1 MRIGIPSRL
10 AAESLLYYS
19 LGDNV
24 IKCSNNHLLMKNLF
38 LWLLFLAFLVSCNNI
53 SREAA
58 LSEQDLIVDENSLA
72 IGITSDYILS
82 NYHRLI
88 DESSDSDFV
97 DDNTLSAMKRSRIYQ
112 KRAMPQTKAKTKA
125 DTLIYSEEIPF
136 HAHISE
142 KTLIYEDGRSEYV
155 QITELDPRMNPLLGF
170 HETELDLSHC
180 VAKLVVKDGE
190 AISYN
195 TNGEV
200 LSRQDAPRPDYSEYL
215 KEIKDGKKKLE
226 LETTRQGTKSAV
238 SRDINWLRAK
248 MESENPTKS
257 GENPPYKIYEI
268 EGGRV
273 VLEQYMGLTKGGEDI
288 TVKTFLSSDIMKNYG
303 YEQLEGGVLKVRCTN
318 SFDESSLKTKGGASS
333 HSELSEE
340 LPSRTVI
347 EMLSYLSDGTPMIS
361 VSDKEYKD
369 NSVKFYF
376 K

>member
-1 MRIGIPSRL
+1 MKN
-10 AAESLLYYS
+10 AFSLLS
-19 LGDNV
+19 IV
-24 IKCSNNHLLMKNLF
+24 
-38 LWLLFLAFLVSCNNI
+38 AVLVSCNNI
-53 SREAA
+53 SREVT
-58 LSEQDLIVDENSLA
+58 LSEQDPVVDGNSLA
-72 IGITSDYILS
+72 MGITADYTLS
-82 NYHRLI
+82 NYQRLI

-97 DDNTLSAMKRSRIYQ
+97 DEQTLSAMKRSRIYQ
-112 KRAMPQTKAKTKA
+112 KRALPQTKAKMKA
-125 DTLIYSEEIPF
+125 DTLRFSEEIPF
-136 HAHISE
+136 CAHISE
-142 KTLIYEDGRSEYV
+142 KTLIYEDGRSEYE

-180 VAKLVVKDGE
+180 VARLVVKDGK
-190 AISYN
+190 AVSYN
-195 TNGEV
+195 TEGVE
-200 LSRQDAPRPDYSEYL
+200 LSREEVPSPDYSGYL
-215 KEIKDGKKKLE
+215 KEIKAGKKKLE
-226 LETTRQGTKSAV
+226 LESMELVTKSAPC
-238 SRDINWLRAK
+238 RDINWLRAK

-273 VLEQYMGLTKGGEDI
+273 VLEQHMGFTKAGEDI

-318 SFDESSLKTKGGASS
+318 SFDESSIKTKSGTSS
-333 HSELSEE
+333 RSELSEE
-340 LPSRTVI
+340 LPSRTVV